1 MKNKVMVS
9 KKHLKDDTKKAK
21 KIINASEKIEK
32 LGESIVKKDK
42 KVRTC
47 K

>member
-1 MKNKVMVS
+1 MKKKYAVS
-9 KKHLKDDTKKAK
+9 SGHLKHDTKKAK
-21 KIINASEKIEK
+21 KIISASEKIEK

-42 KVRTC
+42 NVRTC